1 MRILFSP
8 VGGMDPI
15 SSTNFRDGSML
26 HIARIY
32 QPDKI
37 LLYISKE
44 MLEFHHNIEDNRYL
58 YCLEQLDKRLGRKT
72 EIEVIERPDLDKVYE
87 FDYFYSDFRNILK
100 DILNGMTSEDELLVN
115 ISSGTPAMK
124 SGLAV
129 LATMIGY
136 HCRLIQVFTPEK
148 KMHTHV
154 HDNYDVKMMWELNE
168 DNQGE
173 VEKRCREIKCPTLD
187 TIKIEQVINKL
198 ILTYNYS
205 GAIEAANGL
214 PDDKKA
220 LNHDLLKMAYARL
233 QLDSRTLDAISKKC
247 EIDCIPVKS
256 SGSRKLLE
264 YALSLDIK
272 RRKQEYADYL
282 RGLSPLF
289 VQLLRLLLK
298 NRYQIDIDNYTKNNE
313 EDWDLDKLRKN
324 QTLKNILDEGF
335 TKNLGKLEDS
345 ASSEGFR
352 GGKVYSIHLVRI
364 LEGIDKSP
372 DDRNSVIPV
381 VRELRKVEEEI
392 RNKAAHQM
400 TCVTEEEI
408 EKMVGI
414 SSKKIKRNIE
424 KLFDYAK
431 IPIKTEYWDSYDLM
445 NEMIIDRLS

>member
-1 MRILFSP
+1 M
-8 VGGMDPI
+8 
-15 SSTNFRDGSML
+15 
-26 HIARIY
+26 
-32 QPDKI
+32 
-37 LLYISKE
+37 
-44 MLEFHHNIEDNRYL
+44 
-58 YCLEQLDKRLGRKT
+58 
-72 EIEVIERPDLDKVYE
+72 
-87 FDYFYSDFRNILK
+87 
-100 DILNGMTSEDELLVN
+100 
-115 ISSGTPAMK
+115 
-124 SGLAV
+124 
-129 LATMIGY
+129 
-136 HCRLIQVFTPEK
+136 
-148 KMHTHV
+148 
-154 HDNYDVKMMWELNE
+154 
-168 DNQGE
+168 
-173 VEKRCREIKCPTLD
+173 
-187 TIKIEQVINKL
+187 
-198 ILTYNYS
+198 
-205 GAIEAANGL
+205 
-214 PDDKKA
+214 
-220 LNHDLLKMAYARL
+220 
-233 QLDSRTLDAISKKC
+233 
-247 EIDCIPVKS
+247 
-256 SGSRKLLE
+256 E

-335 TKNLGKLEDS
+335 TKNFGKSEGR

-372 DDRNSVIPV
+372 DDRKSVIPV